1 MLGGP
6 ALDFV
11 NFAQAGRGKSLPRT
25 ASGGASNGMGRD
37 IRAIHSLALLTS
49 FWRLVP
55 GRLYFFVGFRDAGN
69 VLRHLFGEE
78 RERMSFILVSARLR
92 TAALFIALSF

>member
-6 ALDFV
+6 ALDYVV
-11 NFAQAGRGKSLPRT
+11 NFAQDGRGKSLPSKV
-25 ASGGASNGMGRD
+25 SGGVSNGMGRG

-55 GRLYFFVGFRDAGN
+55 GRLYFFVG
-69 VLRHLFGEE
+69 LRCRECSKAPFWKEGEGC
-78 RERMSFILVSARLR
+78 RSYWSPLG
-92 TAALFIALSF
+92 